1 MASLNKFIGIG
12 RLGKDVESRQAGS
25 SPVANFSIAISERFK
40 DRQGQQQ
47 EKTEWLNIVAW
58 GNLAEICKR
67 YLKKGSLVMIEGKL
81 TTRSWENNEGVKQYK
96 TEIVASN
103 MQMLDSRSEGGQQSQ
118 QGGYQNQPNPT
129 YTQAPPE
136 ESDLP
141 F

>member
-58 GNLAEICKR
+58 GNLAEICKS

-103 MQMLDSRSEGGQQSQ
+103 MQMLDSRQDSNQGSQQS
-118 QGGYQNQPNPT
+118 N
-129 YTQAPPE
+129 QAPQQTQPYE
-136 ESDLP
+136 EDSLP